1 VGICRVWGWNYR
13 GLGDPIVG
21 DPISTLMDDSCEDV
35 SDEFITVIRE
45 SDCPDV
51 DGGMITLDN
60 GETSTSICVDGVA
73 DPLNINVTGS
83 QGPRFAWII
92 TDDLNN
98 VLALP
103 DAPPFDLDGA
113 GAGVCRIWYLRFDR
127 TVEGLEEGSNISDL
141 EGCFDISNFVEVIR
155 EIPDGG
161 TVTLLDGSTTYTGT
175 AGDIVFQ
182 VQHTTTAPNLSYW
195 YIITDDN
202 DNILDWLN
210 SANGNTLNLSGAPAG
225 ECRIRGWNYR
235 GLGDP
240 IVGDPISSLMDDSC
254 EDVSDEFITVIREE
268 PNIEGGD
275 LKLDVSVNNLLYRQY
290 SRVTYT
296 LSITNEGTED
306 MTQVAVSTPFP
317 EGMRY
322 TGSRPSKGNYR
333 QVAQEWKVRNLAAGE
348 TATLELTLFT
358 LVGDQEIEFFAE
370 VSNAFEADIDST
382 PNNGTNG
389 EDDEASITIM
399 PLENGGF
406 GSNEGNTDLELSI
419 SADVDAYTIYEPITF
434 FVELTN
440 NGDDRAETILV
451 DASLPEGFVF
461 TSANATHGR
470 YRLFMQRWFVEEL
483 GVGETATLELTLFP
497 LITGQEITN
506 FVEVHTQLQ
515 VDMDSTPANG
525 DGVTPREDDEAAIT
539 LNSTNR
545 NNSASN
551 IIVDPRSFEGTSV
564 VVDQIY
570 PNPTVEIVNLEL
582 VSLEIADTE
591 VQIINQYG
599 QILQSVP
606 TQIDRG
612 HNRLQ
617 INVTDLPTGNYYL
630 MIRGLE
636 GFNSTRP
643 FVKVR

>member
-1 VGICRVWGWNYR
+1 
-13 GLGDPIVG
+13 
-21 DPISTLMDDSCEDV
+21 
-35 SDEFITVIRE
+35 
-45 SDCPDV
+45 
-51 DGGMITLDN
+51 
-60 GETSTSICVDGVA
+60 
-73 DPLNINVTGS
+73 
-83 QGPRFAWII
+83 
-92 TDDLNN
+92 
-98 VLALP
+98 
-103 DAPPFDLDGA
+103 
-113 GAGVCRIWYLRFDR
+113 
-127 TVEGLEEGSNISDL
+127 
-141 EGCFDISNFVEVIR
+141 
-155 EIPDGG
+155 
-161 TVTLLDGSTTYTGT
+161 YTGT
-175 AGDIVFQ
+175 AGYIVFL